1 MSLANISLVGNLVR
15 APERIEFSSGR
26 VKTTLV
32 VAVNNFVRATGKSD
46 KATSADFYK
55 VETWGKLA
63 ELAAKCL
70 FKGNQITV
78 TGRLIMD
85 HWTDKHGSNR
95 ITPVV
100 EASQLSLPPK
110 RNTDNHAE
118 INDKNERY
126 DPTRNDDTHGE
137 NAYNTQQ
144 EPTDCEE
151 VFGEIQEIDI

>member
-32 VAVNNFVRATGKSD
+32 VAVNNFVRASGKSD
-46 KATSADFYK
+46 KANSADFYK

-70 FKGNQITV
+70 YKGNQITV

-110 RNTDNHAE
+110 RNSDSNTE
-118 INDKNERY
+118 INNDKNERI
-126 DPTRNDDTHGE
+126 DNRHNEDIHGMQPAE
-137 NAYNTQQ
+137 
-144 EPTDCEE
+144 CEE

>member
-32 VAVNNFVRATGKSD
+32 VAVNNFVRASGKSD

-70 FKGNQITV
+70 YKGNQITV

-110 RNTDNHAE
+110 KTTDKSS
-118 INDKNERY
+118 DKHEM
-126 DPTRNDDTHGE
+126 NDDTG
-137 NAYNTQQ
+137 NDNTHNMQPA
-144 EPTDCEE
+144 ECEE